1 MANDGDI
8 AEERSTMWIGKFVI
22 LFAAGLVGANAV
34 PHYVKGITGARHMSP
49 FGKPSSA
56 VVNVAWGASNLLGAL
71 WLGVWASHYGV
82 TTGAGGSV
90 VIAGRWCRVWPWP
103 KVGRTIRWPV
113 ARCPRLAHPA
123 PDR

>member
-1 MANDGDI
+1 
-8 AEERSTMWIGKFVI
+8 MWIGKFVI

-82 TTGAGGSV
+82 TIGAGGSV
-90 VIAGRWCRVWPWP
+90 VIAGALVSGLALAKGWQDDPL
-103 KVGRTIRWPV
+103 
-113 ARCPRLAHPA
+113 ARGELPPIGSPGA
-123 PDR
+123 